1 MDLNSWHLFHLT
13 KGPFTK
19 GGQFFGAPLPPKKL
33 ENFDIPKDKN
43 IRIEEGGGR
52 KNPVFCG
59 RPLWMTH

>member
-1 MDLNSWHLFHLT
+1 M
-13 KGPFTK
+13 
-19 GGQFFGAPLPPKKL
+19 GGQLFGAPLPPKKL

-59 RPLWMTH
+59 RPL